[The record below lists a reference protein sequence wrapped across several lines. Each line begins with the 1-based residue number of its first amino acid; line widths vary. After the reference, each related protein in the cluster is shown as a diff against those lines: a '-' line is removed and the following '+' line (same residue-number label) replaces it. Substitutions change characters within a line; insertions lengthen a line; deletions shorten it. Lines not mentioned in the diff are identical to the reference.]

1 MLDFPIVDA
10 HVHLVDLK
18 RLRYAWMAGVPALNR
33 DWSPADLTARAKPYE
48 IGGYVFVEVDVDA
61 PQHMDEAAWIESVA
75 KADPRLKGQVASLP
89 LELGPSAVEPQM
101 AQLAALSTV
110 RGVRRLIQDRPD
122 PEFMIRPEFVAAVK
136 LLPKYNLSFDI
147 CIKHPQFANT
157 LELVRRCPDVS
168 FILDHIGKPG
178 IAAGLIDPWRAH
190 IAEMA
195 RFPNVV
201 CKLSG
206 VTTEAGHKTWT
217 REQLRP
223 YIDHVIESFGFT
235 GVMYGGD
242 WPVCEL
248 AGHYQQWLATLE
260 WATAG
265 CSAGERRGLFRENAV
280 RAYRLAI

>member
-10 HVHLVDLK
+10 HVHLVDLN
-18 RLRYAWMAGVPALNR
+18 RLRYAWMAGVSALNR

-195 RFPNVV
+195 RFPARKRPFSNIFARRAGAS
-201 CKLSG
+201 LSAASNSLG
-206 VTTEAGHKTWT
+206 FRDVAGRSGIHHHPTQHTGAPPRAQKCAQEKEATPHGLA
-217 REQLRP
+217 RSGCRLLDRP
-223 YIDHVIESFGFT
+223 I
-235 GVMYGGD
+235 
-242 WPVCEL
+242 PLLCE
-248 AGHYQQWLATLE
+248 
-260 WATAG
+260 
-265 CSAGERRGLFRENAV
+265 EN
-280 RAYRLAI
+280 